1 MLVVS
6 HSLPYLILITLL
18 SEQLIYFKHVMLW
31 PLVVQDNFDFM
42 RHNVSGNFGNCRWNM
57 ADDKASSRSDRRE
70 NYKWKVSKLVRT
82 VIVKW
87 CKEIIE
93 RCFAIFV
100 KLKYMRVYRLL
111 KVSTFASRAPL
122 HSCTG
127 PRGLSSIGF
136 LSRLFGASPSEPR
149 PKKDPRYQTVH
160 GLELRDDFHWL
171 KERGSKVRITEK
183 FPQLKIGNHQPYW
196 GLPNPTPL
204 LFMGLLSFWKWNT
217 IGIS

>member
-6 HSLPYLILITLL
+6 HSLSYLILITLL

-93 RCFAIFV
+93 RCFAISLSSNTCESTV
-100 KLKYMRVYRLL
+100 CSKCRRLP
-111 KVSTFASRAPL
+111 RAPL
-122 HSCTG
+122 CTHVQG
-127 PRGLSSIGF
+127 RAACRRSVSFQGCLEH
-136 LSRLFGASPSEPR
+136 LLASQDQR
-149 PKKDPRYQTVH
+149 KIQDIKQYTVWNFETIST
-160 GLELRDDFHWL
+160 G
-171 KERGSKVRITEK
+171 
-183 FPQLKIGNHQPYW
+183 
-196 GLPNPTPL
+196 
-204 LFMGLLSFWKWNT
+204 WKNVDQR
-217 IGIS
+217 